1 MMRTRT
7 VALALGLSIALA
19 ACSSGERETLRGSA
33 EPTTAQESG
42 SAPAVA
48 AKVSFDPDK
57 LGAGWTSSP
66 ATVANLERLDLC
78 GGQPVFANATSVDGV
93 VVKAPSGQVSAAV
106 TLMPGAGAGLADL
119 KSQVANCNA
128 TEHPSKPGV
137 FYTTEQFDAGGV
149 AAYTAVSTTQE
160 GQTGLAA
167 YSVTEL
173 DDAKL
178 RVVLTVANPTDDAV
192 SAGLWTLYLAGE
204 FDKALKGESYGPMP
218 VFGSLSGDPFGR
230 NDDIP
235 QSDLPPVGI
244 GTNENEFG

>member
-1 MMRTRT
+1 MIRTRT
-7 VALALGLSIALA
+7 VALVLGLSFALT
-19 ACSSGERETLRGSA
+19 ACSSGERETLRGTA
-33 EPTTAQESG
+33 EPTATQTTG
-42 SAPAVA
+42 APAA
-48 AKVSFDPDK
+48 TTKVSFDPDK

-78 GGQPVFANATSVDGV
+78 GGQPVFANATNVEGV
-93 VVKAPSGQVSAAV
+93 AVKAPTGQVSAAV
-106 TLMPGAGAGLADL
+106 TLTPAAGGGLADL
-119 KSQVANCNA
+119 KDQLANCNA
-128 TEHPSKPGV
+128 TEHPTKPGV
-137 FYTTEQFDAGGV
+137 FYTTEQFEAGGV

-167 YSVTEL
+167 YSVAEVSHTQ
-173 DDAKL
+173 L

-192 SAGLWTLYLAGE
+192 ATGLWTLYLAGE
-204 FDKALKGESYGPMP
+204 FDKALKGQSYGPMP

-235 QSDLPPVGI
+235 QSDVPPVGT